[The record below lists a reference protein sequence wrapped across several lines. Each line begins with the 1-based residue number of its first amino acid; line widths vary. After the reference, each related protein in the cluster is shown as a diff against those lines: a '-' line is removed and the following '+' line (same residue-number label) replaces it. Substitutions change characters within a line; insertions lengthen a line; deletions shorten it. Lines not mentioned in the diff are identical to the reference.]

1 MTDLIGIFNADSRKS
16 VSKFSGLRWFLVFED
31 LYDREGSLQATKT
44 SKKLEFK
51 LKTVSKFKAT
61 ANFFN
66 FSSFQKKNQFI
77 DLSTFIT
84 LHKNMMIQ

>member
-16 VSKFSGLRWFLVFED
+16 FSKFSGLRWFLVFED
-31 LYDREGSLQATKT
+31 KQPKLA
-44 SKKLEFK
+44 KKLEFK